1 MGRFTRAKMNKQMT
15 RDERAEKAIKRMPL
29 KIIILM
35 IIGAALLIVAYFMQ
49 WEDLYIGEIRVLPLV
64 FGIYAILL
72 VINLLAMGFRYA
84 YHRGFKLKALL
95 VPVCHGVVCFIAYI
109 IIEAVCIGI
118 DSILDIS
125 MYNILEVVIAC
136 ALPGLI
142 GAVLGWISR
151 LLFRRRDI

>member
-29 KIIILM
+29 KITILM
-35 IIGAALLIVAYFMQ
+35 IIGAAILLVAYFMQ
-49 WEDLYIGEIRVLPLV
+49 GEGLYIGEIQVLPVV

-72 VINLLAMGFRYA
+72 VISLLAMGFKYA
-84 YHRGFKLKALL
+84 YHRGFKIKALL
-95 VPVCHGVVCFIAYI
+95 VPVCHGLVCFITYI
-109 IIEAVCIGI
+109 IIEVVGNGI
-118 DSILDIS
+118 YISIYDL
-125 MYNILEVVIAC
+125 LEVVLIF

-142 GAVLGWISR
+142 GTVLGWISR

>member
-29 KIIILM
+29 KITILM
-35 IIGAALLIVAYFMQ
+35 IIGAAILLVAYFMQ
-49 WEDLYIGEIRVLPLV
+49 GEGLYIGEIQVLPVV

-72 VINLLAMGFRYA
+72 VISLLAMGFRYA

-95 VPVCHGVVCFIAYI
+95 VPVCHGLVCFITYI
-109 IIEAVCIGI
+109 IIEVVGNGI
-118 DSILDIS
+118 YISIYDL
-125 MYNILEVVIAC
+125 LEVVLIF

-142 GAVLGWISR
+142 GTVLGWISR